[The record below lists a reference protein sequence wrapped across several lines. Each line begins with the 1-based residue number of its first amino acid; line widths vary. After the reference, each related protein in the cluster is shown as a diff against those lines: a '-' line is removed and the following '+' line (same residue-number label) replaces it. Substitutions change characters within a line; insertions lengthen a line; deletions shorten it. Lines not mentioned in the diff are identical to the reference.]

1 MTAEHLKISIPRLTG
16 LLLGGLLL
24 LTSCST
30 YRTYN
35 TMHWAQEAYKQG
47 VSQQEDEENRKA
59 QEGRTSVTGQRQ
71 TNQQQ
76 PRQVVGSVFFE
87 DAAKK
92 CLFYLSQHPEGR
104 KADDAQILMG
114 KAFFHLRRYIQSER
128 SLRSLLSTQEK
139 SKYRDDA
146 QYYLVLV
153 NLKQGNIPVAEQ
165 EIERLLDNYPK
176 SKYRP
181 YSQYYLG
188 EELYYQNETARALEV
203 FQGVEQN
210 YDDFKLRDQ
219 VLSYLA
225 KINIETE
232 NYEEALRYYTMMAD
246 KGHSDDAKREGLN
259 GMGRSLSA
267 LDRHEEARDIY
278 QEALRKAKFPE
289 EKAQALLGMNI
300 ETTYLE
306 SADKSLD
313 GLKELIVDYPGN
325 EFTASAW
332 FELGLLYKQ
341 HRDLPGVDS
350 IRVDSVSLA
359 PFRMDST
366 KLAEIEPLSQ
376 DLLSLRLAEMSF
388 DQVRSAYPQSQLID
402 LSLDEADESSRL
414 YSIIEQMEASDSSSS
429 RDALARLQFLMSEYQ
444 YSSGRTDLAT
454 MGYERLIFEYPNT
467 IWTPKAAMNLAYLAN
482 ETGNEKRYREA
493 LELVIEHFPDTRYAD
508 LARLDL
514 DMPVPEREEGFYFDE
529 LAAYSPPKIERRG
542 GEAGFGPGGAG
553 APGHETYLQ
562 MRRRL
567 WWSREGGT

>member
-1 MTAEHLKISIPRLTG
+1 MNITRGTAVLFLSA
-16 LLLGGLLL
+16 LLFS
-24 LTSCST
+24 SCST
-30 YRTYN
+30 YRTFN

-47 VSQQEDEENRKA
+47 ANQQKEEAKRDA
-59 QEGRTSVTGQRQ
+59 QQGRTSVTGQRD
-71 TNQQQ
+71 TKQQQ
-76 PRQVVGSVFFE
+76 PKQVVGATFFE

-92 CLFYLSQHPEGR
+92 CLFYLSQHPDGA

-114 KAFFHLRRYIQSER
+114 KSFYELHRYIQAER

-139 SKYRDDA
+139 SKFRDDA

-181 YSQYYLG
+181 FAQFYLG

-225 KINIETE
+225 RISVETDD
-232 NYEEALRYYTMMAD
+232 YESALKYYNVMAD
-246 KGHSDDAKREGLN
+246 KGHTGDAKREGLN
-259 GMGRSLSA
+259 GMGRSLS
-267 LDRHEEARDIY
+267 LLGRHEEAHDIY
-278 QEALRKAKFPE
+278 QKAFAKAKFPE
-289 EKAQALLGMNI
+289 EKAQALLGLNI
-300 ETTYLE
+300 ERTYLE
-306 SADKSLD
+306 SPDKALE
-313 GLKELIVDYPGN
+313 GLKNLIVQYPGN

-341 HRDLPGVDS
+341 HRDTPGVDS

-366 KLAEIEPLSQ
+366 KLAAIEPLSQ
-376 DLLSLRLAEMSF
+376 DLLSLSLAEKSF
-388 DQVRSAYPQSQLID
+388 DQVRSAYPQTPLVD
-402 LSLDEADESSRL
+402 ASLQEADESARL
-414 YSIIEQMEASDSSSS
+414 YSIVEQMEASDSSSS

-444 YSSGRTDLAT
+444 YTSGRTDLAI

-467 IWTPKAAMNLAYLAN
+467 IWTPKAAMNLAYLSK
-482 ETGNEKRYREA
+482 ETGNDKRYREA
-493 LELVIEHFPDTRYAD
+493 LDLVIEHFPDTRYAD
-508 LARLDL
+508 LARLEL

-529 LAAYSPPKIERRG
+529 LAAYTPPKIERRAG
-542 GEAGFGPGGAG
+542 AAGFGPGGAG

-567 WWSREGGT
+567 WWSRGEGGT